1 MKIKKATFWDI
12 DYSND
17 VVGDKSAIDKLNE
30 YIVENQ
36 ISKCDV
42 INIESRGNDRHSRFF
57 NLFKQGIAGMIFCLF
72 SIFYTQ
78 CIPFNSFIFFNKSIR

>member
-17 VVGDKSAIDKLNE
+17 VAGEKSAIDKLNE

-36 ISKCDV
+36 ISKCDI
-42 INIESRGNDRHSRFF
+42 INAETRGDHGHSRCL
-57 NLFKQGIAGMIFCLF
+57 NLFYWE
-72 SIFYTQ
+72 SE
-78 CIPFNSFIFFNKSIR
+78 

>member
-1 MKIKKATFWDI
+1 MMKIKKATFWDI

-36 ISKCDV
+36 ISKCDI
-42 INIESRGNDRHSRFF
+42 INVETRGDHGHSRCL
-57 NLFKQGIAGMIFCLF
+57 NLFYWEDGDEQRESLVAGH
-72 SIFYTQ
+72 Y
-78 CIPFNSFIFFNKSIR
+78 KED

>member
-17 VVGDKSAIDKLNE
+17 VAGDKSAIDKLNE

-36 ISKCDV
+36 ISKCDI
-42 INIESRGNDRHSRFF
+42 INVETRCDRGNSRCL
-57 NLFKQGIAGMIFCLF
+57 NLFYWE
-72 SIFYTQ
+72 SE
-78 CIPFNSFIFFNKSIR
+78 